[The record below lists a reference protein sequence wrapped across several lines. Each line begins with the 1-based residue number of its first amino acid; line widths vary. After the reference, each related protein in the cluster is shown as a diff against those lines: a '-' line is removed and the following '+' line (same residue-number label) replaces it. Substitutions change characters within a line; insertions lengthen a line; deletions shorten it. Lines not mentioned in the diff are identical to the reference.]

1 MNKKISYLGM
11 GIWGFCLA
19 SLLARKGYHVIG
31 WSRNSDL
38 IRHLQTKRFHPLA
51 PDILIPENLS
61 FTMHMEE
68 ALQNTSMIV
77 ESVTSAGIRPV
88 SEQIKQYMDLHI
100 PFVITSKGIEQH
112 TGLLLSEIVLE
123 IFGNSASKY
132 IGYLSGP
139 SIAKEVL
146 QGKPCSVVISA
157 YNPTT
162 LQEIHHTFHTST
174 FRVYP
179 NSDIKGVAL
188 GGALKNIIAIACGIS
203 DGLCFGGNA
212 KSSLVTRGLHE
223 MRRFASVMGCRPDTL
238 NGLAGLGDLC
248 ATCFSSLSRNTQFG
262 MLIAQGYSLEQAKE
276 AIGMV
281 VEGAY
286 TTLSAYQIAQYH
298 RLDMPITSGI
308 YKVLYENLNIK
319 EGIAALLQRNP
330 KAEYL

>member
-11 GIWGFCLA
+11 GVWGFCLA
-19 SLLARKGYHVIG
+19 SLLARKGYHVTG
-31 WSRNSDL
+31 WARCPQL
-38 IRHLQTKRFHPLA
+38 VHHLQTQRCHPQAPGIRA
-51 PDILIPENLS
+51 PDNLT
-61 FTMHMEE
+61 FTTRMEE
-68 ALQNTSMIV
+68 ALDGTSMIV

-88 SEQIKQYMDLHI
+88 SEQLKSIMDLRV

-112 TGLLLSEIVLE
+112 TGLLLSEIILE
-123 IFGNSASKY
+123 IFGPQASQY
-132 IGYLSGP
+132 LGYLSGP

-157 YNPTT
+157 YHAPT
-162 LQEIHHTFHTST
+162 LQDIHQTFHTST

-203 DGLCFGGNA
+203 DGLNFGGNA

-223 MRRFASVMGCRPDTL
+223 MRRFASVMGCRPETF

-248 ATCFSSLSRNTQFG
+248 ATCFSSLSRNTKFG
-262 MLIAQGYSLEQAKE
+262 MLIAQGYSLEEAKN

-286 TTLSAYQIAQYH
+286 TTLSAYQLAQH
-298 RLDMPITSGI
+298 HQLDIPITSGI
-308 YKVLYENLNIK
+308 YKVLYENLDIR
-319 EGIAALLQRNP
+319 EGITSLLQRNP